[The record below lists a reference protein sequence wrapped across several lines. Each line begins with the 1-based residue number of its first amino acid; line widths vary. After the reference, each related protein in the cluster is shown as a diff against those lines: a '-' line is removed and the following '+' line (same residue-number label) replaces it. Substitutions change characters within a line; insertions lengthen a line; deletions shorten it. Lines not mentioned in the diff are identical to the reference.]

1 LLARLATLWLV
12 LQSFVMEKG
21 LLTRRPDEI
30 LVAIYAFDAA
40 IRMFGV

>member
-12 LQSFVMEKG
+12 LQSLVMKKS
-21 LLTRRPDEI
+21 LFPRRPDEI
-30 LVAIYAFDAA
+30 LIAIYAFDAE